1 MLSRALLIARAL
13 LHMQV
18 GTSAFRDL
26 DAALCDRQGGA
37 VPPGRGRFCPREHPP
52 RARPWRRGSP
62 DPIPNSE
69 VKPAIAE
76 STAESVRGRIGRR
89 ARGGCFLSAGPR
101 TDTARGPARVWGVL
115 WFCQVA
121 ARKFSTMERSVSGM
135 TKRRLGPQGA
145 RVLRTAYA
153 EYGVPS
159 RMTAYITFILFRA
172 VALSAHLRFMPLP
185 RHLLKYSP

>member
-1 MLSRALLIARAL
+1 MRPPGWR
-13 LHMQV
+13 
-18 GTSAFRDL
+18 G
-26 DAALCDRQGGA
+26 AA
-37 VPPGRGRFCPREHPP
+37 GRGRFCPREHPP

-76 STAESVRGRIGRR
+76 STAAPGCGRIGRR
-89 ARGGCFLSAGPR
+89 ARGGCFLCLQAPGPCR
-101 TDTARGPARVWGVL
+101 PGGLPRVGGGSYDSVKWRLGS
-115 WFCQVA
+115 
-121 ARKFSTMERSVSGM
+121 FSTMERSVSGM
-135 TKRRLGPQGA
+135 TKRRLGPQGV
-145 RVLRTAYA
+145 RILRTAYA